1 MNGIESLLINY
12 GLAGV
17 VIYIFYRLISQDLAE
32 LRNEI
37 KALRSDIQN
46 LIIELKKFNN
56 RECKQ

>member
-17 VIYIFYRLISQDLAE
+17 VIYIFYRLISQDLTE
-32 LRNEI
+32 LRDEI

-46 LIIELKKFNN
+46 LITELKKMNN

>member
-1 MNGIESLLINY
+1 MNGIETILVNY

-32 LRNEI
+32 LRDEI
-37 KALRSDIQN
+37 KALRNDIEN
-46 LIIELKKFNN
+46 LITELRKMNN

>member
-32 LRNEI
+32 LRDEI
-37 KALRSDIQN
+37 KALRNDIEN
-46 LIIELKKFNN
+46 LIIELKKMNN

>member
-1 MNGIESLLINY
+1 MNGIETIIVNY

-37 KALRSDIQN
+37 KALRSDIQS
-46 LIIELKKFNN
+46 LIVELKKINN